1 MLKFYLL
8 AVTTSARGGKKG
20 RKRKKEKK
28 KGKKNR
34 RMHRCVFFTGEH
46 LATVIAVV
54 IAVVDSPDT
63 APVSLCSSKDASV
76 LGTAARTAD

>member
-1 MLKFYLL
+1 
-8 AVTTSARGGKKG
+8 
-20 RKRKKEKK
+20 
-28 KGKKNR
+28 
-34 RMHRCVFFTGEH
+34 MHRCVFFTGEH